1 MINVNDL
8 MTTNLYTL
16 SENDTLRTARLA
28 MAEHRIRHIPIVDA
42 DNRFLGILTQRDV
55 LALTVSSLADMDA
68 EEREAL
74 DTNITLREVMS
85 RNALTV
91 DAKTSLREAAGLM
104 LERKIG
110 CLPVV
115 TGDYLIGILTEADFL
130 KLVVHLVD
138 RIEELGEE
146 Y

>member
-74 DTNITLREVMS
+74 DTNIALREVMS
-85 RNALTV
+85 RNVLTV

-138 RIEELGEE
+138 RIEELSEE

>member
-1 MINVNDL
+1 VIHVNDL

-16 SENDTLRTARLA
+16 SEDDTLRTAKLA

-42 DNRFLGILTQRDV
+42 NNRFLGVLTQRDV
-55 LALTVSSLADMDA
+55 LALTVSSLADVDA
-68 EEREAL
+68 DEREAL
-74 DTNITLREVMS
+74 DISIPIREVMS
-85 RNALTV
+85 RNVLTV
-91 DAKTSLREAAGLM
+91 DAKTSLRDAAEIM

-115 TGDYLIGILTEADFL
+115 AGDYLIGILTEADFL

-138 RIEELGEE
+138 RIEELSDE

>member
-1 MINVNDL
+1 MIHVNDL

-16 SENDTLRTARLA
+16 SEDDTLRTAKLA

-42 DNRFLGILTQRDV
+42 NNRFLGVLTQRDV
-55 LALTVSSLADMDA
+55 LALTVSSLADVDA
-68 EEREAL
+68 DEREAL
-74 DTNITLREVMS
+74 DISIPIREVMS
-85 RNALTV
+85 RNVLTV
-91 DAKTSLREAAGLM
+91 EAKTSLRDAAEIM

-115 TGDYLIGILTEADFL
+115 AGDYLIGILTEADFL

-138 RIEELGEE
+138 RIEELSEE

>member
-42 DNRFLGILTQRDV
+42 DNRFLGVLTQRDV

-74 DTNITLREVMS
+74 DTNIALSEVMS
-85 RNALTV
+85 RNVLTV

-104 LERKIG
+104 LEKKIG

-115 TGDYLIGILTEADFL
+115 AGDYLIGILTEADFL

-138 RIEELGEE
+138 RIEELSEE

>member
-1 MINVNDL
+1 MIHVNDL

-16 SENDTLRTARLA
+16 SEDDTLRTAKLA

-42 DNRFLGILTQRDV
+42 NNRFLGVLTQRDV
-55 LALTVSSLADMDA
+55 LALTVSSLADVDA
-68 EEREAL
+68 DEREAL
-74 DTNITLREVMS
+74 DISIPIREVMS
-85 RNALTV
+85 RNVLTV
-91 DAKTSLREAAGLM
+91 DAKTSLRDAAEIM

-115 TGDYLIGILTEADFL
+115 AGDYLIGILTEADFL

-138 RIEELGEE
+138 RIEELSEE

>member
-1 MINVNDL
+1 VIHVNDL

-16 SENDTLRTARLA
+16 SEDDTLRTAKLA

-42 DNRFLGILTQRDV
+42 NNRFLGVLTQRDV
-55 LALTVSSLADMDA
+55 LALTVSSLADVDA
-68 EEREAL
+68 DEREAL
-74 DTNITLREVMS
+74 DISIPIREVMS
-85 RNALTV
+85 RNVLTV
-91 DAKTSLREAAGLM
+91 DAKTSLRDAAEIM

-115 TGDYLIGILTEADFL
+115 AGDYLIGILTEADFL

-138 RIEELGEE
+138 RIEELSEE